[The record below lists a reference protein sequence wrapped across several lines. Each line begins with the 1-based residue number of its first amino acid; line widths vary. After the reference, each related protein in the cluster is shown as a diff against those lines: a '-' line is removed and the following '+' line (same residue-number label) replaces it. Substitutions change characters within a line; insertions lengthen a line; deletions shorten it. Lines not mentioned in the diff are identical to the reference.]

1 MIRGVLCLSF
11 VVALA
16 GTAVAQESP
25 VQVVDKPAATETA
38 TPKASKAAAKSH
50 KAKHK
55 AKHKA
60 RKHKKARRHGKTSA
74 AAPTP
79 E

>member
-1 MIRGVLCLSF
+1 MF

-38 TPKASKAAAKSH
+38 TPNAAKAKSH
-50 KAKHK
+50 KAKAKHK

-60 RKHKKARRHGKTSA
+60 RKHKKSARHGK
-74 AAPTP
+74 AAPVAKP